1 MLHRNIVTKLY
12 KLASDKRN
20 KELVI
25 DIANNYITELEK
37 TINDCKEK
45 IDNYKML
52 IDELESEGE

>member
-1 MLHRNIVTKLY
+1 MLHRTIVTKLY

-37 TINDCKEK
+37 EIRDCKEK

-52 IDELESEGE
+52 INELENEV

>member
-20 KELVI
+20 KELVV
-25 DIANNYITELEK
+25 DIANNYIIELEK
-37 TINDCKEK
+37 EIEDCKEK

-52 IDELESEGE
+52 INELGGYKL

>member
-12 KLASDKRN
+12 KLTSDKRN

-37 TINDCKEK
+37 EIRDCKEK

-52 IDELESEGE
+52 INELENEV

>member
-25 DIANNYITELEK
+25 ELANNHITDLEK
-37 TINDCKEK
+37 EIEDCKEK
-45 IDNYKML
+45 IYNYKML
-52 IDELESEGE
+52 INELENEGE

>member
-1 MLHRNIVTKLY
+1 MLHRTIVTKLY

-25 DIANNYITELEK
+25 DIANNYIEELEK
-37 TINDCKEK
+37 EIKDCKEK

-52 IDELESEGE
+52 INELENEV